1 MEKTVSKN
9 VCKECNG
16 TGKYVGL
23 WLDVGPCQ
31 VCHGSGVVP
40 IRAAAKSKVQSSC
53 SHPAPEPKPAPA
65 PARSAKIKRNIDLN
79 DLWKKMFHAP
89 A

>member
-1 MEKTVSKN
+1 MEKTVSKK

-16 TGKYVGL
+16 TGKYIGL
-23 WLDVGPCQ
+23 WLDVGPCRG
-31 VCHGSGVVP
+31 CHGSAVVP
-40 IRAAAKSKVQSSC
+40 SSAAAKSKVQSHC
-53 SHPAPEPKPAPA
+53 SSSTPDPQPAAA